1 MLFRSFCD
9 LYKENVGLP
18 FAAQARAEN
27 VNMKILEK
35 TKKAGIDSLHIALE
49 SANNE
54 TLQFLNR
61 GNVTCEDVVN
71 AVSYCKKLGIKT
83 RVLNMIGLPVE
94 RPIEDAFETLEVN
107 MKMNPTDSWV
117 SIFQPMPKTE
127 LWRYCL
133 KTGLLN
139 PDINAQTF
147 EDNTILNFE
156 PEVANVINHLH
167 KWWHYIVKYHFEKD
181 FIDVLLEIQLSQ
193 SDK

>member
-1 MLFRSFCD
+1 
-9 LYKENVGLP
+9 
-18 FAAQARAEN
+18 
-27 VNMKILEK
+27 
-35 TKKAGIDSLHIALE
+35 
-49 SANNE
+49 
-54 TLQFLNR
+54 
-61 GNVTCEDVVN
+61 
-71 AVSYCKKLGIKT
+71 
-83 RVLNMIGLPVE
+83 MIGLPVE

-107 MKMNPTDSWV
+107 IKMNPTDSWV

-193 SDK
+193 SDKENLQELRLNSSKKNLFELEGFDESSAAS